1 MAPMDPHAAPP
12 SPLPPPP
19 PSPVH
24 VDSEV
29 GRLRR
34 VLVHEPGP
42 EVDQMVPGMMEE
54 LLFDDILFGS
64 VARGE
69 HRRFRRVLELLG
81 VEVHEAQT
89 LLARALA
96 DAEGR
101 AWVQDRVFPDL
112 DPEFRER
119 LGALAPEALARA
131 LVGGVRRP
139 GVRSAVTLDD
149 LFGVRPLPNW
159 CFQRDTQ
166 VVLGGSVHISA
177 MASLTRRREALLSR
191 AIFRFHPSLRGARML
206 EGDAELEAEV
216 EAEVEAE
223 WEDAGKRPAAGPMV
237 LEGGDVLVLSPE
249 IVAVGASARTS
260 AGGVDALVR
269 RLHRMEGGPRW
280 LFRVTLPQE
289 RAFMHLDTLFTPVD
303 RDVCLVYPPVILP
316 GHPATARVTEIDLHA
331 DDPRPREAGDLLAA
345 LAARGLAYQP
355 IACGGDDPVNQQRE
369 QWTDGANAL
378 AVAPGV
384 AVLYDRNIQTAEAMD
399 EAGFRVVRADDLLLG
414 SADVSLDGG
423 EKVCIL
429 TPSSELSRAR
439 GGPHCLTHP
448 LFRDPA

>member
-1 MAPMDPHAAPP
+1 MT
-12 SPLPPPP
+12 PLPDVPARNSPA
-19 PSPVH
+19 SPVH

-64 VARGE
+64 VARDE
-69 HRRFRRVLELLG
+69 HRRFRRVLQLLG
-81 VEVHEAQT
+81 VEVREAEE
-89 LLARALA
+89 LLAQALA
-96 DAEGR
+96 DPKGR
-101 AWVQDRVFPDL
+101 GWVQDRVFPDL
-112 DPEFRER
+112 DPEFRR
-119 LGALAPEALARA
+119 WLDQLDPPGLARA

-166 VVLGGSVHISA
+166 VVLGGSVHISS
-177 MASLTRRREALLSR
+177 MASLTRRREALLAQ
-191 AIFRFHPSLRGARML
+191 AIFRFHPDLRGATIL
-206 EGDAELEAEV
+206 EEEGGQ
-216 EAEVEAE
+216 
-223 WEDAGKRPAAGPMV
+223 AGGTV
-237 LEGGDVLVLSPE
+237 LEGGDVLVLSPDV
-249 IVAVGASARTS
+249 VAVGASARTS
-260 AGGVDALVR
+260 EGGVEALVR
-269 RLHRMEGGPRW
+269 RLHRVEGGPRW
-280 LFRVTLPQE
+280 LFRVTLPRE

-316 GHPATARVTEIDLHA
+316 GHPATARVTEFDLHQDTPA
-331 DDPRPREAGDLLAA
+331 PRDAGDLLGA
-345 LAARGLAYQP
+345 LAARGLDYRP
-355 IACGGDDPVNQQRE
+355 IPCGGEDPVNQQRE

-384 AVLYDRNIQTAEAMD
+384 AVLYDRNIRTAEAMD

-414 SADVSLDGG
+414 SAEVSLDSG
-423 EKVCIL
+423 EHVCIL

-448 LFRDPA
+448 LLRDPA

>member
-1 MAPMDPHAAPP
+1 MASLDPHAAPENPLP
-12 SPLPPPP
+12 SPPS
-19 PSPVH
+19 SPVH

-64 VARGE
+64 VARDE
-69 HRRFRRVLELLG
+69 HRRFRRVLQLLG
-81 VEVHEAQT
+81 VEVQEAQA

-96 DAEGR
+96 DPEGR
-101 AWVQDRVFPDL
+101 TWLQDRVFPHL

-119 LGALAPEALARA
+119 LGALDPEGLARA

-177 MASLTRRREALLSR
+177 MASLTRRREALLAQ
-191 AIFRFHPSLRGARML
+191 AIFRFHPDLRGVRL
-206 EGDAELEAEV
+206 LEGDVEGDAEGGGEGEGHG
-216 EAEVEAE
+216 EE
-223 WEDAGKRPAAGPMV
+223 GAAGPMV

-289 RAFMHLDTLFTPVD
+289 RAYMHLDTLFTPVD
-303 RDVCLVYPPVILP
+303 RDTCLVYPPVILP

-331 DDPRPREAGDLLAA
+331 DDPAPRDAGDLLAA
-345 LAARGLAYQP
+345 LAARGLAYRA
-355 IACGGDDPVNQQRE
+355 IACGGADPVNQQRE

-384 AVLYDRNIQTAEAMD
+384 AVLYDRNVHTADAMD

-414 SADVSLDGG
+414 NAEVSLDRG
-423 EKVCIL
+423 ERVCIL

-448 LFRDPA
+448 LLRDPA